1 MSYPIDEKQVLM
13 LISSA
18 TASSPP
24 SPTLQKHYS
33 KRSIARPR
41 SANLKISSFLLLK
54 RSHNEYDLIRSK
66 KRAAMRIEEIPLN
79 QIRRPLPR
87 VNDQT
92 KVASL
97 MESIREVG
105 LNEPIDVLEVDGQY
119 YGFSGCHRYEA
130 CQRLGLETI
139 RCKVRRA
146 TRAVLQMHLA

>member
-1 MSYPIDEKQVLM
+1 MRKSYTFYL
-13 LISSA
+13 
-18 TASSPP
+18 P
-24 SPTLQKHYS
+24 S
-33 KRSIARPR
+33 
-41 SANLKISSFLLLK
+41 
-54 RSHNEYDLIRSK
+54 RSHYEYDIETSDRK
-66 KRAAMRIEEIPLN
+66 AQAMRIEELPLN

-92 KVASL
+92 KVTAL

-146 TRAVLQMHLA
+146 PRSVLQMHLA